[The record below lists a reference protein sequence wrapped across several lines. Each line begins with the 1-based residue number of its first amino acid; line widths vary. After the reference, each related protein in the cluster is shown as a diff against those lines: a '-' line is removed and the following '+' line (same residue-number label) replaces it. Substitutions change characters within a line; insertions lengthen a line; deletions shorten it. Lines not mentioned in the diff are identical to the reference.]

1 MLNFLIARL
10 SSSSLPC
17 WRTTQLGFLHHNA
30 SLISYSFSSVAKFAQ
45 SNQPEQNRHGN
56 FTFTVSYL
64 MNNLGM
70 SAEVAGKLSRR
81 FELKDLD
88 KPHSVLSLLR
98 SYEFSDAQIFKL
110 VKCFPQVL
118 AANPEQNLLPKLR
131 FIHSVGFSASEIP
144 ELFSSNPT
152 LLFLSLEKRI
162 IPHYEAL
169 KRVLGDD
176 CKVKRCLKGS
186 RWNVVSYDVM
196 NIVPNIN
203 VLRDEGVPQSSVLT
217 LLYKSANVAFI
228 NQSKFVDNVKFLKE
242 TGIQPFKVAFIDAII
257 VVSVV
262 GKSTWESKL
271 GIFERLGW
279 SRDVTLSAFSKFP
292 NIMRMSEEKITNAV
306 KFFVDQM
313 GLQLEDIAGCPT
325 IFGYSLK
332 QRIIPRWS
340 VVKMLRMKG
349 LIKSNMSLLSIIIM
363 GEKKFVENFVMKFQE
378 SVPQLLELY
387 SGESR
392 AVPEVLA

>member
-17 WRTTQLGFLHHNA
+17 WRTTQLGFRHHNA

-70 SAEVAGKLSRR
+70 SAEVAGKLSKR

-88 KPHSVLSLLR
+88 KPNSVLSLLR
-98 SYEFSDAQIFKL
+98 SYEFSDAQIFKI

-118 AANPEQNLLPKLR
+118 AANHEQNLLPKLR

-186 RWNVVSYDVM
+186 RWNVVSYGVM

-203 VLRDEGVPQSSVLT
+203 FLRDEGVPQSSVLT
-217 LLYKSANVAFI
+217 LLYRSANVAFI
-228 NQSKFVDNVKFLKE
+228 NQSKFVDNVKFVKE

-262 GKSTWESKL
+262 GKSTWELKL

-292 NIMRMSEEKITNAV
+292 SIMRMSEEKITNTM

-313 GLQLEDIAGCPT
+313 GLQLEDIVGCPT
-325 IFGYSLK
+325 IFSYSLK

-349 LIKSNMSLLSIIIM
+349 LIKGNMSLLSIIIM

-387 SGESR
+387 NGESR